1 MATLNLNTEKI
12 DKLYIGSQL
21 VVEAGGLTSGSFI
34 PIDRLVEKRERQHVF
49 EKTDVSFDMRTSSKA
64 SRLAGEYDG
73 NYVFIGEFYVSF
85 VDKKTLNFERH
96 YFSATP
102 GVGFI
107 FKGILISI
115 SSGNLV
121 MFDLELKKRIE
132 STTKATL
139 VSKLNENAFYIIGS
153 NLREF
158 TSDSNA
164 KIVLVKDMSNK
175 SKNITI
181 NDSSFPDEALAEPVL
196 IKNST
201 LYYIT
206 RNAGTTLKSYSFN
219 EKKTMVLKENLNNYI
234 GIAILNENI
243 YFSATET
250 YKIEKNGTLIEIPRF
265 KENSIAVSFC
275 SSNNDLIIGVNGAK
289 NKIMVFDADYN
300 ILKSIPSGFTY
311 AGVVDLIDNKL
322 FVEKYSHIDGV
333 KKELYN
339 FDFSEKIIGY
349 TVK

>member
-21 VVEAGGLTSGSFI
+21 VVESGGLTSGSFI

-49 EKTDVSFDMRTSSKA
+49 EKTDVSFDMRTDGKA

-73 NYVFIGEFYVSF
+73 NYVFIGHTHVSF

-96 YFSATP
+96 YFPTTEN
-102 GVGFI
+102 VGFI
-107 FKGILISI
+107 FKGILISL
-115 SSGNLV
+115 SSDNLV
-121 MFDLELKKRIE
+121 MFDLDLKKKIE
-132 STTKATL
+132 STTRAKFI
-139 VSKLNENAFYIIGS
+139 SKLNENAFYIIGS

-181 NDSSFPDEALAEPVL
+181 NDNSFPDEALAEPVL
-196 IKNST
+196 IKNNT

-206 RNAGTTLKSYSFN
+206 RNAGTTLKSYSLN
-219 EKKTMVLKENLNNYI
+219 EKKTTVLKENLKYYS
-234 GIAILNENI
+234 GITILNESI
-243 YFSATET
+243 YFTATET
-250 YKIEKNGTLIEIPRF
+250 YKIEKNGTLIEIPKF
-265 KENSIAVSFC
+265 KENTIEAAFC
-275 SSNNDLIIGVNGAK
+275 SSYNDLIIGVSGTK
-289 NKIMVFDADYN
+289 GKIMVFDADYN

-311 AGVVDLIDNKL
+311 AGVVDSIDNKL
-322 FVEKYSHIDGV
+322 FVEKYSYIDGV

-339 FDFSEKIIGY
+339 FDFSEKIVGY

>member
-12 DKLYIGSQL
+12 DKLYIGGQL
-21 VVEAGGLTSGSFI
+21 VVESGGLTSGSFI
-34 PIDRLVEKRERQHVF
+34 PIDRLIEKRERQHVF
-49 EKTDVSFDMRTSSKA
+49 EKTAVSFDMRTDGSA

-73 NYVFIGEFYVSF
+73 NYVFIGEYYVSF

-96 YFSATP
+96 PFPATP
-102 GVGFI
+102 RVGFI

-121 MFDLELKKRIE
+121 MFDLDSKKKIE
-132 STTKATL
+132 STTQVKFI
-139 VSKLNENAFYIIGS
+139 SKLNENAFYIIGS

-164 KIVLVKDMSNK
+164 KIVLVKDISNK

-181 NDSSFPDEALAEPVL
+181 NDNSFPGEALAEPVL
-196 IKNST
+196 IKNNT
-201 LYYIT
+201 LYYIV

-219 EKKTMVLKENLNNYI
+219 EKKTTVLKENLNYYS
-234 GIAILNENI
+234 GITILNESI

-250 YKIEKNGTLIEIPRF
+250 YKIEKNGTLIEIPKF
-265 KENSIAVSFC
+265 KENAIEIAFC
-275 SSNNDLIIGVNGAK
+275 SSYNDLIIGVSGTK
-289 NKIMVFDADYN
+289 RKIMVFDADYN

-311 AGVVDLIDNKL
+311 AGVVDSIDNKL
-322 FVEKYSHIDGV
+322 FVEKYSYIDGV